1 MSRWPVL
8 AAFSIA
14 PLLLGCGSARAGLS
28 NAPRLG
34 GTALADEQVHDVVS
48 NGDDACGAIAEHGV
62 LRNRIPPCPHAIH
75 PLAGTSWL
83 PSSAA
88 QSPSDGGLV
97 VPWLQHFYV
106 GWPCPPPTPR
116 RETRAVAWDVPRT
129 SAGLCGAAGG
139 GPRAPGP

>member
-28 NAPRLG
+28 NAPRLW

-62 LRNRIPPCPHAIH
+62 LRNRIPPDRRPPA
-75 PLAGTSWL
+75 LL
-83 PSSAA
+83 
-88 QSPSDGGLV
+88 GG
-97 VPWLQHFYV
+97 
-106 GWPCPPPTPR
+106 CRSRPPGDQGRP
-116 RETRAVAWDVPRT
+116 
-129 SAGLCGAAGG
+129 
-139 GPRAPGP
+139 